1 MAGVAD
7 QYYYHYNNDNNN
19 NNDRRFLSIKQKT
32 PLAPQDHEMA
42 LVLGECI
49 QQ

>member
-7 QYYYHYNNDNNN
+7 QYYYLYNNDNI
-19 NNDRRFLSIKQKT
+19 NNDRRFVYIKQKT